1 MARSFIVILL
11 LAVFFL
17 TGMLY
22 GMDNNDIAINDESGQ
37 SGSPDQAV
45 VIEEEVETIE
55 STSSIDVMDR
65 QEPVHFI
72 QKAASFLEAGVK
84 GFYEV
89 VVQILYQVSQLF
101 F

>member
-22 GMDNNDIAINDESGQ
+22 GMDNDDTAINDESE
-37 SGSPDQAV
+37 GSDQAV
-45 VIEEEVETIE
+45 VIEEEEIETIE
-55 STSSIDVMDR
+55 SSSIDVMDR
-65 QEPVHFI
+65 QEPVHFV
-72 QKAASFLEAGVK
+72 QKAASFLETFVK
-84 GFYEV
+84 GFYEL
-89 VVQILYQVSQLF
+89 VVQGLYQVSQLF

>member
-1 MARSFIVILL
+1 MARAFIVILL

-22 GMDNNDIAINDESGQ
+22 GMDNNNVAINDKSGQ
-37 SGSPDQAV
+37 SEEPDQAV
-45 VIEEEVETIE
+45 VIEEEEVETVE
-55 STSSIDVMDR
+55 TSSIDLMDR

-72 QKAASFLEAGVK
+72 QKAASFLETGVK
-84 GFYEV
+84 GFYEA

>member
-22 GMDNNDIAINDESGQ
+22 GMDNNDIAIKEESGQ
-37 SGSPDQAV
+37 SEELDQTV
-45 VIEEEVETIE
+45 GLEEEQVETVE
-55 STSSIDVMDR
+55 TSSIDVMER
-65 QEPVHFI
+65 AEPVHFV

>member
-1 MARSFIVILL
+1 MTRSFIVILL

-22 GMDNNDIAINDESGQ
+22 GMDNKNTAVNDES
-37 SGSPDQAV
+37 DQTV
-45 VIEEEVETIE
+45 VIEEEEVETVE
-55 STSSIDVMDR
+55 PSSTDVMDR

-72 QKAASFLEAGVK
+72 QKAASFLEVGVK

-89 VVQILYQVSQLF
+89 VVQLLYQISQLF